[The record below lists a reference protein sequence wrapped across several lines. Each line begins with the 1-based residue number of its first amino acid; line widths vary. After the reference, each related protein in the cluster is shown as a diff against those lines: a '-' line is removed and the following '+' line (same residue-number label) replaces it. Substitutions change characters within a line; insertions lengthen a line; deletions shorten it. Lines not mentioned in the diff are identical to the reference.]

1 MKKEKYLYIIIFL
14 GVIFSGCL
22 GNYSTLMNSQEKQNN
37 IFPVDESNV
46 KSNLK
51 DISITELQSEDVI
64 VFPPIQPTNQPTAEV
79 EVKPRIDNFP
89 KILINYGPDIRD
101 SLSSI
106 YLCKNTPQIYLLF
119 SAPPYTEFVFL
130 PNENETDQ
138 LFLRISPD
146 GNSMAYV
153 DSKPESVYLFDPN
166 QNNEPGSDKI
176 RIINQRWDSLS
187 ISNQSLKR
195 GDFHTIQNDCEAK
208 SYISSPPVWSPDNRY
223 LAFSYTDL
231 GDEFQHQLYL
241 YDIET
246 DLIILLINKTNNWDT
261 PIWLNHDTYD
271 LVDFNNDGLILIS
284 ISSEGTIGID
294 EIPWPE
300 YLDGKNYYFQF
311 VEDYGL
317 QVENKF
323 PNNIIGS
330 FSIYE
335 KTKNKRE
342 YLSEVFFEFD
352 LENKNWIKIQEIN
365 EIINNSIKY
374 GDLIIGCDENN
385 QVSIFDI
392 NNEEIFQKRLPG
404 DNDIKCSTLDIVID
418 NQDTSW
424 LSFWVAGNEGG
435 LWITDPENK
444 TGDFFK
450 IIDQFNLPD
459 VSKELAPEIFVGPH
473 DFYNVIE
480 YVWIKEVNEK

>member
-1 MKKEKYLYIIIFL
+1 MILIF
-14 GVIFSGCL
+14 GVFLSGCSE
-22 GNYSTLMNSQEKQNN
+22 NYSTLVDHQEKQNN
-37 IFPVDESNV
+37 NSLTQESNV
-46 KSNLK
+46 LFY
-51 DISITELQSEDVI
+51 SEEHKTSKPLTGDVI
-64 VFPPIQPTNQPTAEV
+64 VSTPIQPTKQPTAEV

-89 KILINYGPDIRD
+89 DVIINYGPDIRD
-101 SLSSI
+101 SLSGI
-106 YLCKNTPQIYLLF
+106 YLCKNTPQMYLLF
-119 SAPPYTEFVFL
+119 SEAPYTEFVFL
-130 PNENETDQ
+130 PNEKDTDQ
-138 LFLRISPD
+138 LLPRISPD
-146 GNSMAYV
+146 GNSIAYV
-153 DSKPESVYLFDPN
+153 DSKPESLYLFDPN
-166 QNNEPGSDKI
+166 QKNNPGSDKI
-176 RIINQRWDSLS
+176 RIINLGWDTLS
-187 ISNQSLKR
+187 ISNQSLDR
-195 GDFHTIQNDCEAK
+195 EDFHTIQNDCEAK
-208 SYISSPPVWSPDNRY
+208 SYISSPPVWSPNSRY
-223 LAFSYTDL
+223 LTFSYTEM

-317 QVENKF
+317 RVENKF
-323 PNNIIGS
+323 PNNIVGS

-365 EIINNSIKY
+365 QKINNSIKY

-424 LSFWVAGNEGG
+424 LSFWVVGNEGG

-459 VSKELAPEIFVGPH
+459 VSKELAPEIFVSPH

-480 YVWIKEVNEK
+480 YVWILEDNKK